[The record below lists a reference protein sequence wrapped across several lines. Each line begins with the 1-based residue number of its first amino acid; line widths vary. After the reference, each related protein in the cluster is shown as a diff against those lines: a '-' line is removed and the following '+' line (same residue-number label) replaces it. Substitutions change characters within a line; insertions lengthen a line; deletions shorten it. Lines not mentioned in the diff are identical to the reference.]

1 MKTEGEINVR
11 KILKLEQGSY
21 ICTFS
26 SLQNI
31 LYYSKY
37 YLTSDSDVTGDNL
50 TVWATKGSFVSWWR
64 CAYHPCR
71 WWRGCAGELEGCC
84 YEGPPCLSLAACCTA
99 AVCPAGLRAAAVWP
113 PERTPHEPWW
123 SAAGT
128 EPERAGAA
136 LPCHPHSADWPAW
149 RLLASTNTM
158 RGQEKVII
166 TPQT

>member
-50 TVWATKGSFVSWWR
+50 TV
-64 CAYHPCR
+64 
-71 WWRGCAGELEGCC
+71 
-84 YEGPPCLSLAACCTA
+84 
-99 AVCPAGLRAAAVWP
+99 
-113 PERTPHEPWW
+113 
-123 SAAGT
+123 
-128 EPERAGAA
+128 
-136 LPCHPHSADWPAW
+136 
-149 RLLASTNTM
+149 
-158 RGQEKVII
+158 
-166 TPQT
+166 